1 MNQKYQLDQVSIRM
15 VKEPP
20 LLSKTPMDSPEAAVR
35 VLADT
40 FRDYDR
46 EIMGVVHL
54 RTDNVPINM
63 VIASMGSLNYS
74 LAHPREL
81 LKAAF
86 LSNAASVMLFHN
98 HPSGRLNPSKE
109 DIALTAKMQKLCML
123 AGIPILDHIILG
135 GNHQYFS
142 FREKMILPLDEPVF
156 STNLEEIDLK
166 VAEKEAEK
174 YRYRKKSSSEN
185 KIHAS
190 LKEKKE
196 KVAEQNTGRKNVNSK
211 KMEQVQEVVL

>member
-1 MNQKYQLDQVSIRM
+1 MESVRDV
-15 VKEPP
+15 VP
-20 LLSKTPMDSPEAAVR
+20 LFMKDRKT
-35 VLADT
+35 
-40 FRDYDR
+40 F
-46 EIMGVVHL
+46 
-54 RTDNVPINM
+54 
-63 VIASMGSLNYS
+63 SLNYS

-98 HPSGRLNPSKE
+98 HPSGRLKPSKE

-123 AGIPILDHIILG
+123 AGIPVLDHIILG

-174 YRYRKKSSSEN
+174 YKYRKKSSTKN

>member
-1 MNQKYQLDQVSIRM
+1 MPGIHYPDPV
-15 VKEPP
+15 
-20 LLSKTPMDSPEAAVR
+20 
-35 VLADT
+35 
-40 FRDYDR
+40 
-46 EIMGVVHL
+46 G
-54 RTDNVPINM
+54 
-63 VIASMGSLNYS
+63 
-74 LAHPREL
+74 
-81 LKAAF
+81 
-86 LSNAASVMLFHN
+86 
-98 HPSGRLNPSKE
+98 NPSKE

-174 YRYRKKSSSEN
+174 YRYQKKSSSEN

-190 LKEKKE
+190 LKKKKE
-196 KVAEQNTGRKNVNSK
+196 KAAEQNTGRKDTKSK

>member
-1 MNQKYQLDQVSIRM
+1 MKQKYQLDQVSIRM

-20 LLSKTPMDSPEAAVR
+20 LLSKMPMDSPEAAVR

-98 HPSGRLNPSKE
+98 HPSGRLKP
-109 DIALTAKMQKLCML
+109 
-123 AGIPILDHIILG
+123 
-135 GNHQYFS
+135 
-142 FREKMILPLDEPVF
+142 
-156 STNLEEIDLK
+156 
-166 VAEKEAEK
+166 
-174 YRYRKKSSSEN
+174 
-185 KIHAS
+185 
-190 LKEKKE
+190 
-196 KVAEQNTGRKNVNSK
+196 
-211 KMEQVQEVVL
+211 

>member
-40 FRDYDR
+40 FQDYDR

-142 FREKMILPLDEPVF
+142 FREKMILLLDEPVF

-174 YRYRKKSSSEN
+174 YRYQKKSSSEN

-190 LKEKKE
+190 LKKKKE
-196 KVAEQNTGRKNVNSK
+196 KAAEQNTGRKNTKSK
-211 KMEQVQEVVL
+211 KKEQVQKVVL

>member
-1 MNQKYQLDQVSIRM
+1 M
-15 VKEPP
+15 
-20 LLSKTPMDSPEAAVR
+20 
-35 VLADT
+35 
-40 FRDYDR
+40 
-46 EIMGVVHL
+46 
-54 RTDNVPINM
+54 
-63 VIASMGSLNYS
+63 
-74 LAHPREL
+74 
-81 LKAAF
+81 
-86 LSNAASVMLFHN
+86 
-98 HPSGRLNPSKE
+98 
-109 DIALTAKMQKLCML
+109 
-123 AGIPILDHIILG
+123 DHIILG

-174 YRYRKKSSSEN
+174 YKYRKKSSTKN